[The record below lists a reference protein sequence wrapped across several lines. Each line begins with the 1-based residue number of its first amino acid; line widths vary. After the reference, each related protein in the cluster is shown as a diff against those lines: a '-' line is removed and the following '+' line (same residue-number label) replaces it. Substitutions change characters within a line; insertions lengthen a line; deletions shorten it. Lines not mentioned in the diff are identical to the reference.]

1 MNAPCYER
9 CLAVKPP
16 RPHPMC
22 HTLLAAAERR
32 HLSWATRP
40 AHRRWLALLN
50 QIKLEQNPEGLEGRL
65 FSIGADYHSTS
76 ISSSSSK
83 HRSEPPC
90 YQMTTAPFSLCKRD
104 VE

>member
-1 MNAPCYER
+1 MSCGETPAP
-9 CLAVKPP
+9 P
-16 RPHPMC
+16 PMC

-76 ISSSSSK
+76 ISTSSSK
-83 HRSEPPC
+83 HKKKPPKN
-90 YQMTTAPFSLCKRD
+90 QKTTAPNRKSKHK
-104 VE
+104 VEL